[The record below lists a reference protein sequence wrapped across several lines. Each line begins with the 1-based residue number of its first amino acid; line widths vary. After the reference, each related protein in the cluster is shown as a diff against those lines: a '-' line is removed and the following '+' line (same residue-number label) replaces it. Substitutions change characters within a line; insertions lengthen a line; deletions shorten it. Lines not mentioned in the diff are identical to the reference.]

1 MVKNER
7 LFSLWIE
14 LKQFIEPQCEGLT
27 IITDEPGDWRV
38 ETTTGRP
45 FLTLRIQKSHV
56 GLYLLPMYYHQHIRP
71 KSMDAF
77 HVPAGLPEEGIR
89 EILERARTMIGTY

>member
-1 MVKNER
+1 M
-7 LFSLWIE
+7 
-14 LKQFIEPQCEGLT
+14 KQFIEPQCLT

-77 HVPAGLPEEGIR
+77 LWSTFRFRSLSGLPEEGIR